1 MFLEIIEGTIVAAFG
16 RHYEVETDDGRRWQA
31 TPRGKRSIYACGDR
45 VRLEPGGN
53 GQARIQ
59 DHLPRNTL
67 LYRSDAWKQKLI
79 AANATQIVLV
89 VATEPGFSDE
99 LLSRALVAAEH
110 ERMRALIVLNK
121 CDLEDRLDAARAQL
135 APFAALGYPVLE
147 LAAKRD
153 VAPLRPWLSGQVS
166 VLVGQSGMGKSTLV
180 NALVPGAAAPTRE
193 ISDALD
199 SGKHTTTHARVYR
212 LAGLDGPVG
221 TSAIIDSPGLQ
232 EFGLAHL
239 SFGEIE
245 HSFPEF
251 RPTLGQCRFHDCRHA
266 AEPGCAVK
274 ALVGADAVDRRR
286 YAHFRSIMEMAQF
299 SSSHHKQP

>member
-1 MFLEIIEGTIVAAFG
+1 MSIEGTIVAAFG

-45 VRLEPGGN
+45 VRLEPADN
-53 GQARIQ
+53 GQARIL
-59 DHLPRNTL
+59 DHLPRGTL

-89 VATEPGFSDE
+89 AATEPGFSDE

-110 ERMRALIVLNK
+110 DHLRALIVLNK
-121 CDLEDRLDAARAQL
+121 CDLEDRTEAARAQL
-135 APFAALGYPVLE
+135 APFAALGYPVLG

-153 VAPLRPWLSGQVS
+153 VAPLLPWLSGHIS

-180 NALVPGAAAPTRE
+180 NALVPSAAAATRE

-199 SGKHTTTHARVYR
+199 SGKHTTTHARLYR
-212 LAGLDGPVG
+212 LDSEG
-221 TSAIIDSPGLQ
+221 AIIDSPGLQ

-245 HSFPEF
+245 HGFPEF

-274 ALVGADAVDRRR
+274 ALVDAGAVDRRR
-286 YAHFRSIMEMAQF
+286 YAHFRSITRG
-299 SSSHHKQP
+299 